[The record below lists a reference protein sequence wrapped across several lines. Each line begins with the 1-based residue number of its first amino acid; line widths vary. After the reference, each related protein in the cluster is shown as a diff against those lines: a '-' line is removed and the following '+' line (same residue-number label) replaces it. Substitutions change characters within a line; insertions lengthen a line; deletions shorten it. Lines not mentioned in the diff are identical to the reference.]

1 VIDSAVDFLRSDQLW
16 NFIRAYQTL
25 VVGLLGFAGVILTLL
40 VNAYLQRAQDRRRAK
55 QEARGL
61 RIALMEELRVQ
72 RMVLEEVVESL
83 DTAENE
89 NGDAGGRFGLVPLE
103 RYSRV
108 FDRSIDKLGLLTG
121 RELAYVF
128 AAYLPLSAM
137 TWKLK
142 AMEPATEH
150 RDPTGD
156 IARITPQHFDAVKKM
171 HRNSLLAID
180 AAMRELRHRI

>member
-1 VIDSAVDFLRSDQLW
+1 MIDSAVDFLRSDQFW

-25 VVGLLGFAGVILTLL
+25 VVGLLGFAGIIVTLL

-72 RMVLEEVVESL
+72 RMVLEEVAESL
-83 DTAENE
+83 GTAED
-89 NGDAGGRFGLVPLE
+89 NGDAGVRFGLVPLQ

-142 AMEPATEH
+142 AMESATQH
-150 RDPTGD
+150 RDASGD